1 MKEKIV
7 ITTIMKLSMTSNE
20 IKAYTRLFRFIEKN
34 KEKEPYRLL
43 YSKITEDRI
52 LRIVF
57 NVVFEL
63 EPLSLTSNITML
75 TTEQVSKALDV
86 SVRTLAQWRKDGV
99 LPCTI
104 WKGKAHYDI
113 AQIHKTIE
121 AGLQSPSRNQE
132 KVV

>member
-1 MKEKIV
+1 
-7 ITTIMKLSMTSNE
+7 MKLSMTSNE

>member
-1 MKEKIV
+1 
-7 ITTIMKLSMTSNE
+7 MKLSMTSDE

-57 NVVFEL
+57 NVAFEL
-63 EPLSLTSNITML
+63 APKSLPSNKNTM
-75 TTEQVSKALDV
+75 TTAQVAKALDV

-132 KVV
+132 KSSLNPAGS

>member
-1 MKEKIV
+1 
-7 ITTIMKLSMTSNE
+7 MKLSMTSNE

-86 SVRTLAQWRKDGV
+86 SVRTLAQWRKEGV

>member
-1 MKEKIV
+1 
-7 ITTIMKLSMTSNE
+7 MTSNE